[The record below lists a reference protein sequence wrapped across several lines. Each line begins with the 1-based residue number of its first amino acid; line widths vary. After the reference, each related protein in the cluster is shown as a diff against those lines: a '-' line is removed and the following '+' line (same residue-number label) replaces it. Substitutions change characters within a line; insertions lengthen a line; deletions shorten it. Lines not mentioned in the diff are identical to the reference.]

1 MRCALDELRAH
12 FRMKPMR
19 RCVQNRW
26 WREGR
31 GSAYREYGR
40 RVRQSVPRRAEQ
52 VPGATRLDATPQR
65 DTGVP
70 SCAGLTRACAV
81 ASPQAGRVGGRKRGP
96 AGDLTPQTRM
106 GSASHRR
113 ACDRR
118 HGRIPQAGPCSTLR
132 RSLLHAP
139 ARRRFW
145 TQPAGLARV
154 LAQGFVARLGNIRDI
169 TCVALRAP
177 KQNRASA
184 ARVSF

>member
-1 MRCALDELRAH
+1 
-12 FRMKPMR
+12 MKPLR
-19 RCVQNRW
+19 RCTRNRW

-31 GSAYREYGR
+31 GVSYREYER

-52 VPGATRLDATPQR
+52 VLGATRPDATPQR
-65 DTGVP
+65 DNSVP
-70 SCAGLTRACAV
+70 SRAGLSRACAV

-96 AGDLTPQTRM
+96 TGDLTPQTRM
-106 GSASHRR
+106 GSALNRR

-132 RSLLHAP
+132 RSLLRAP

-145 TQPAGLARV
+145 PQPGGLARV
-154 LAQGFVARLGNIRDI
+154 LPQGFVARLVNIRDI
-169 TCVALRAP
+169 RCAALRAL

-184 ARVSF
+184 AGVSLC